1 MQEIIVGLIVALAAV
16 ALVWRLMPSALKR
29 KLAQSHPALA
39 GISKDSGCGGCSA
52 CGGDS
57 CAPSAKKP

>member
-16 ALVWRLMPSALKR
+16 ALVWRLVPSALKR
-29 KLAQSHPALA
+29 KLAQSHPVLA
-39 GISKDSGCGGCSA
+39 GINKDSGCSA